1 MKKSQI
7 FTQNVGLD
15 MAKNSFVA
23 CLSFLLVDRTIQV
36 KIVKEFKNTPPGFQ
50 RFCAWVKQHFVVD
63 LPLLCTMEATGVYH
77 EQLAYFLHEE
87 GYSVSVVQPT
97 QAKKYKESY
106 PSSSKTDQLDARSLA
121 SMGLE
126 RKLEVWHPP
135 LAYYQMLRDLTRERE
150 ALKKQQARLKNQLHA
165 LKYAKVVHPTREKL
179 ITQRLELI
187 RQQLKEVLKEIKI
200 HLTTPNEEN
209 KDIIAK
215 IKNVLTIPGVGYIVI
230 ATVLAETNGFL
241 EIKNIRQLIHYAALV
256 VKHHQSGEIKGKSYV
271 SKKGNQHLKA
281 VLFFP
286 AFAAIR
292 AADQFKEYYQKV
304 TKTRNGTAGNLA
316 VCRKVLTL
324 IYTLWK
330 NDTTYEP
337 NYKGATSGPL

>member
-1 MKKSQI
+1 
-7 FTQNVGLD
+7 
-15 MAKNSFVA
+15 
-23 CLSFLLVDRTIQV
+23 
-36 KIVKEFKNTPPGFQ
+36 
-50 RFCAWVKQHFVVD
+50 
-63 LPLLCTMEATGVYH
+63 
-77 EQLAYFLHEE
+77 
-87 GYSVSVVQPT
+87 
-97 QAKKYKESY
+97 
-106 PSSSKTDQLDARSLA
+106 
-121 SMGLE
+121 
-126 RKLEVWHPP
+126 
-135 LAYYQMLRDLTRERE
+135 
-150 ALKKQQARLKNQLHA
+150 
-165 LKYAKVVHPTREKL
+165 
-179 ITQRLELI
+179 
-187 RQQLKEVLKEIKI
+187 
-200 HLTTPNEEN
+200 TPNEEN

-215 IKNVLTIPGVGYIVI
+215 VKNVLTIPGVGYIVM

-304 TKTRNGTAGNLA
+304 TETRNGTAGNLA

-337 NYKGATSGPL
+337 NYKGGTSSPL